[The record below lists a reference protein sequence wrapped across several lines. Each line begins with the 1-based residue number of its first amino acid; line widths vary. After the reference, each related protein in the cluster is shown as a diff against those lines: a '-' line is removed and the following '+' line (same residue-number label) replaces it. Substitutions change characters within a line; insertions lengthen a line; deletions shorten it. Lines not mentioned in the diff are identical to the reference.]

1 MLSPNKGESKMRTV
15 ANLLGLVGV
24 LASFT
29 MACAAPTESEPTSG
43 DETGADE
50 AEVVAA
56 KQQCS
61 AAAYNKAFQSY
72 KVAVDNAKLRNR
84 GAVCDEGTTLY
95 EISAN
100 LQAAVTTCAQ
110 FKTVV
115 ATSKYAQPVRDALKG
130 NLSLAA
136 FDGRLTIKDASGKV
150 TLAGLAASLPGTTV
164 FGPAPGVYG
173 NMSKITF
180 AAGGAGTFSS
190 LEFPQD
196 DGMPVWK
203 DVPAR
208 WTVSGTELTVT
219 VGGRATVY
227 KIGLDGDSGYDLL
240 LKPKSGGD
248 DFRTMPSECE
258 A

>member
-1 MLSPNKGESKMRTV
+1 MRTV
-15 ANLLGLVGV
+15 TSLLGLVGV
-24 LASFT
+24 LAGFT
-29 MACAAPTESEPTSG
+29 MACSAPTEAEPSAG

-61 AAAYNKAFQSY
+61 SAAYAKAFKSY
-72 KVAVDNAKLRNR
+72 KTAVDAAKLRNR

-100 LQAAVTTCAQ
+100 LQAAVTTCGQ
-110 FKTVV
+110 FKSVV

-136 FDGRLTIKDASGKV
+136 FDGRLTIEDASGRV

-173 NMSKITF
+173 NMSKLTF
-180 AAGGAGTFSS
+180 AANGAATLAS
-190 LEFPQD
+190 LSVSD
-196 DGMPVWK
+196 DGAPTWSNTA
-203 DVPAR
+203 AR
-208 WTVSGTELTVT
+208 WTVRGTELTVSA
-219 VGGRATVY
+219 GGRTTVY
-227 KIGLDGDSGYDLL
+227 AITLDGDSGYDLL
-240 LKPKSGGD
+240 FKPKTGAGD
-248 DFRTMPSECE
+248 ELRTMPSECE